1 MKILFLISA
10 LGFVLLSTSA
20 CASHDEDA
28 PIKVPAAEFDQEEA
42 LARLRDKIAGREEEP
57 AGSVF
62 DSVETMKAVPA
73 ARLLR
78 IMEFGFSR
86 SLGVDCTHCHNP
98 DDFAENTRE
107 KKVAREMM
115 AMVGKINNDLLAAI
129 ADLEGD
135 DDPVVNCTTCHRG
148 DVEPALNLD

>member
-1 MKILFLISA
+1 MKILLLISA
-10 LGFVLLSTSA
+10 LTLVLLSTSA
-20 CASHDEDA
+20 CASLNDD
-28 PIKVPAAEFDQEEA
+28 ISTKVPTVEFDQEEA
-42 LARLRDKIAGREEEP
+42 LDRLRDKITGREDEP

-62 DSVETMKAVPA
+62 DNVETMKEVPA

-98 DDFAENTRE
+98 DDFAEDTRE

-135 DDPVVNCTTCHRG
+135 DDPMVNCTTCHRG